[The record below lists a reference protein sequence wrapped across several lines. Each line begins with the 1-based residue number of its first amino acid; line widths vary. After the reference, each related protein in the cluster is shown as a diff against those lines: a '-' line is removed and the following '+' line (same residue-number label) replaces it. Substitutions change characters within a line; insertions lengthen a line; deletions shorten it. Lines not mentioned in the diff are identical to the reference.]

1 MKKLMILFAAFVMT
15 ACGQNNE
22 TESAATGDVSPS
34 FYTGAWALDLDYEN
48 SPAGWLEVRQE
59 EGYLD
64 ADLLWRAGSVTPV
77 EFIFIADGNLFVTRG
92 RDLVRER
99 DAEGNPTRIQHAIN
113 WLNIQ
118 KTGTDE
124 ISGMAF
130 FPGNNGVNM
139 NKVSFTGKRLP
150 EPGKKPDLASISY
163 GEPINLLPADNS
175 LTGWELLEKDATN
188 GWSVSEGVLRNDPV
202 QKEGEEHIHY
212 GNLRTKDTFSDFN
225 LSLEVK
231 IPEGSNS
238 GVYLR
243 GIYEIQVADTY
254 GKPLNS
260 HNMGALYSRITP
272 SVAAEKPA
280 GEWQSLD
287 ITLYKRHVTV
297 VLNGI
302 PIIENQPVEGVT
314 GGAMSADEFKPGP
327 IYLQGDHGT
336 VAYRNIVLT
345 PAE

>member
-1 MKKLMILFAAFVMT
+1 MKKCLIVLAAIALT
-15 ACGQNNE
+15 ACGNNVE
-22 TESAATGDVSPS
+22 TPTPTQGNVSPD
-34 FYTGAWALDLDYEN
+34 YYLGAWALDLDYEN

-64 ADLLWRAGSVTPV
+64 ADLLWRGGSVSPV
-77 EFIFIADGNLFVTRG
+77 EFVFMAEGNLMVTRG

-99 DAEGNPTRIQHAIN
+99 NANDEPVRTHHAISTLKIEKTN
-113 WLNIQ
+113 DNEI
-118 KTGTDE
+118 TGTA
-124 ISGMAF
+124 I
-130 FPGNNGVNM
+130 FPRNNVIDYE
-139 NKVSFTGKRLP
+139 KVTFTGKRLP
-150 EPGKKPDLASISY
+150 EPGEKPDLSSISY
-163 GEPINLLPADNS
+163 GDPVTLIAENS
-175 LTGWELLEKDATN
+175 LAGWELLEEGAAN
-188 GWSVSEGVLRNDPV
+188 GWSDTEGILKNDPV
-202 QKEGEEHIHY
+202 QKEGESHIHY
-212 GNLRTKDTFSDFN
+212 GNLRTKATFSDFN
-225 LSLEVK
+225 LSLEVNV
-231 IPEGSNS
+231 PEGSNS

-302 PIIENQPVEGVT
+302 PIINNQPVRGVT
-314 GGAMSADEFKPGP
+314 GGAMRADEFKPGP
-327 IYLQGDHGT
+327 IYLQGDHGK
-336 VAYRNIVLT
+336 VAYRNMVLT
-345 PAE
+345 PIE

>member
-1 MKKLMILFAAFVMT
+1 MKKLMILLVT
-15 ACGQNNE
+15 TVLISCGQEKE
-22 TESAATGDVSPS
+22 TQAPVTADVSPA

-48 SPAGWLEVRQE
+48 SRAGWLEVRQE
-59 EGYLD
+59 DGYLD

-77 EFIFIADGNLFVTRG
+77 EFVFVAEGSLFVTRG
-92 RDLVRER
+92 RDLVRKR
-99 DAEGNPTRIQHAIN
+99 DANGEPERIQHSIS
-113 WLNIQ
+113 WLNIK
-118 KTGTDE
+118 KTNENE

-130 FPGNNGVNM
+130 FPGNNGVDF
-139 NKVSFTGKRLP
+139 NKVSFTGKRIP
-150 EPGKKPDLASISY
+150 DPSGKPDLSAISF
-163 GEPINLLPADNS
+163 GEPIQLIPANNS
-175 LTGWELLEKDATN
+175 LDGWELLEKGAEN
-188 GWSVSEGVLRNDPV
+188 GWSVSDGVLRNDPV

-225 LSLEVK
+225 LSLEVRV
-231 IPEGSNS
+231 PEGSNS

-260 HNMGALYSRITP
+260 HNMGALYSRIAP

-280 GEWQSLD
+280 GEWQTMY

-302 PIIENQPVEGVT
+302 PVIDNQPVKGVT
-314 GGAMSADEFKPGP
+314 GGAMTADEFVPGP

-345 PAE
+345 PIQ

>member
-1 MKKLMILFAAFVMT
+1 MKKCLIVLAAIALT
-15 ACGQNNE
+15 ACGNNAE
-22 TESAATGDVSPS
+22 TTTPAQGDVSPD
-34 FYTGAWALDLDYEN
+34 YYLGAWALDLDYEN

-64 ADLLWRAGSVTPV
+64 ADLLWRGGSVSPV
-77 EFIFIADGNLFVTRG
+77 EFVFMAEDNLFVTRG

-99 DAEGNPTRIQHAIN
+99 DANGDPARTHHAIS
-113 WLNIQ
+113 WLKIEKTNDNEI
-118 KTGTDE
+118 TGTA
-124 ISGMAF
+124 I
-130 FPGNNGVNM
+130 FPRNNGVDYE
-139 NKVSFTGKRLP
+139 KVTFTGKRLP
-150 EPGKKPDLASISY
+150 EPSEKPDLSAISY
-163 GEPINLLPADNS
+163 GDPVALIAENS
-175 LTGWELLEKDATN
+175 LEGWELLEEGAAN
-188 GWSVSEGVLRNDPV
+188 GWSVTDGILKNDPI
-202 QKEGEEHIHY
+202 QKEGEAHVHY
-212 GNLRTKDTFSDFN
+212 GNLRTKATFSDFK
-225 LSLEVK
+225 LSLEVNV
-231 IPEGSNS
+231 PEGSNS

-302 PIIENQPVEGVT
+302 PIINNQPVRGVT
-314 GGAMSADEFKPGP
+314 GGAMRADEFKPGP
-327 IYLQGDHGT
+327 IYLQGDHGE
-336 VAYRNIVLT
+336 VAYRNMVIT
-345 PAE
+345 PIE